1 MSLLVVS
8 TFTDT
13 ARTLVEGGV
22 TVDLDLTLFV
32 QLGFFL
38 VLLFV
43 LKPTLFDPMMR
54 LFEERE
60 RRIDGTRHQATKE
73 DERSVKALT
82 KYEAIL
88 AKAREAGAT
97 ERDAIRAD
105 GMKHEA
111 AIMTQVRAEVAATL
125 EQGRSQIARE
135 EKAARDQLQGVA
147 RTLGREA
154 ASRVLGREIAS

>member
-8 TFTDT
+8 TFTD
-13 ARTLVEGGV
+13 AGRALAEGGV

-60 RRIDGTRHQATKE
+60 SRIEGKRNDATKE
-73 DERSVKALT
+73 DERSAKALA
-82 KYEAIL
+82 KYESIL
-88 AKAREAGAT
+88 AKAQVAGAT
-97 ERDAIRAD
+97 ERDAIRAE
-105 GMKHEA
+105 GLKREVEL
-111 AIMTQVRAEVAATL
+111 MTKVRAEVAATL
-125 EQGRSQIARE
+125 EQGRSEIARE
-135 EKAARDQLQGVA
+135 AKAARAELHAEA
-147 RTLGREA
+147 RALGRDA
-154 ASRVLGREIAS
+154 ASRVLGREVSS